1 MSFYSAPTPSF
12 GRKPDAP
19 AKLQVSNGQYTWV
32 PPNGGIDFRP
42 RPDLCVANR
51 VNANP
56 QAASAQDIVAARRQI
71 GNAQLHARLGRL

>member
-1 MSFYSAPTPSF
+1 MSWSSF
-12 GRKPDAP
+12 SSRQPQP
-19 AKLQVSNGQYTWV
+19 AKLQESNGQYAWV

-42 RPDLCVANR
+42 RPNLGVANR

-56 QAASAQDIVAARRQI
+56 QAASAQDIVTARRQI